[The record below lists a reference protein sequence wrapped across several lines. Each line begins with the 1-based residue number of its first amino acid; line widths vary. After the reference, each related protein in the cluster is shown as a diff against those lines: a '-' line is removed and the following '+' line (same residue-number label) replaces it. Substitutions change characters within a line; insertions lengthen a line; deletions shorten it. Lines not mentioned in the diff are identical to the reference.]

1 MNVEDRLYQ
10 KKEAVD
16 CELERIL
23 PREDTLLFQAMRH
36 AVLSGGKRFR
46 PILVLSSGEC
56 FDVSQAT
63 LLPFACA
70 LELIH
75 NYSLIHDDLPSM
87 DNDDFRRGKPS
98 CHKAYGEAIAL
109 LAGDG
114 LLTLAFE
121 VLALAPLEEELL
133 ERKNQV
139 IMDIGKLAGIDGM
152 IGGQFMDI
160 TLSPEEIT
168 EEEFEELILKKT
180 GALFIASVKMG
191 AILGKASP
199 SELNAMVDYGR
210 NLGIAF
216 QIRDDI
222 LDSASESQKPHSP
235 QLNYVSLFGRE
246 KAERSLE
253 NFVNAAQKT
262 LDEAALE
269 SDELRYL
276 ASKLL
281 DIKSENRDEQDSR

>member
-1 MNVEDRLYQ
+1 MNAEDRLYQ

-16 CELERIL
+16 RELERIL

-222 LDSASESQKPHSP
+222 LDSASESQKPHSA

-281 DIKSENRDEQDSR
+281 DIKKRE

>member
-1 MNVEDRLYQ
+1 MNAEDRLYQ

-16 CELERIL
+16 RELERIL

-160 TLSPEEIT
+160 TLPPEEIT
-168 EEEFEELILKKT
+168 EEEYEELILKKT

-253 NFVNAAQKT
+253 NFVNVAQKT

-281 DIKSENRDEQDSR
+281 A

>member
-16 CELERIL
+16 RELERIL

-160 TLSPEEIT
+160 TLSSEEIT

-281 DIKSENRDEQDSR
+281 DIKKRE

>member
-16 CELERIL
+16 RELERIL

-160 TLSPEEIT
+160 ILSPEEIT
-168 EEEFEELILKKT
+168 EEEF
-180 GALFIASVKMG
+180 
-191 AILGKASP
+191 
-199 SELNAMVDYGR
+199 
-210 NLGIAF
+210 
-216 QIRDDI
+216 
-222 LDSASESQKPHSP
+222 
-235 QLNYVSLFGRE
+235 
-246 KAERSLE
+246 
-253 NFVNAAQKT
+253 
-262 LDEAALE
+262 
-269 SDELRYL
+269 
-276 ASKLL
+276 
-281 DIKSENRDEQDSR
+281 

>member
-16 CELERIL
+16 RELERIL

-160 TLSPEEIT
+160 ILSPEEIT

-253 NFVNAAQKT
+253 KFVNAAQKT

-281 DIKSENRDEQDSR
+281 DIKGENRYEQGSR

>member
-1 MNVEDRLYQ
+1 MKVEDKLYQ
-10 KKEAVD
+10 KKEVVD
-16 CELERIL
+16 RELERIL

-139 IMDIGKLAGIDGM
+139 IMDIGKLAGMDGM

-160 TLSPEEIT
+160 TIPPEEIT
-168 EEEFEELILKKT
+168 EGEFEELILKKT

-191 AILGKASP
+191 AILGKASS
-199 SELNAMVDYGR
+199 SELKAMVDYGR

-222 LDSASESQKPHSP
+222 LDSASESQKPHSR
-235 QLNYVSLFGRE
+235 QLNYVSLFGHE
-246 KAERSLE
+246 KAEQSLK

-281 DIKSENRDEQDSR
+281 DIKKRE

>member
-1 MNVEDRLYQ
+1 MNAEDRLYQ

-16 CELERIL
+16 RELERIL

-160 TLSPEEIT
+160 TLPPEEIT
-168 EEEFEELILKKT
+168 EEEYEELILKKT

-281 DIKSENRDEQDSR
+281 A

>member
-16 CELERIL
+16 RELERIL

-216 QIRDDI
+216 QIKDDI

-281 DIKSENRDEQDSR
+281 A

>member
-1 MNVEDRLYQ
+1 MKVEDRLYQ

-16 CELERIL
+16 RELERIL
-23 PREDTLLFQAMRH
+23 SREDTLLFQAMRD

-46 PILVLSSGEC
+46 PVLVLSSGEF

-75 NYSLIHDDLPSM
+75 NYSLIHDDLPSL

-98 CHKAYGEAIAL
+98 CHKTYGEAIAL

-139 IMDIGKLAGIDGM
+139 IMDIGKLAGMDGM

-160 TLSPEEIT
+160 TLPPEEIT
-168 EEEFEELILKKT
+168 EGEFEELILKKT

-191 AILGKASP
+191 AILGKASS
-199 SELNAMVDYGR
+199 SELKAMVDYGR
-210 NLGIAF
+210 YLGIAF

-222 LDSASESQKPHSP
+222 LDSANQSQEPDSS
-235 QLNYVSLFGRE
+235 QLNYVSLFGHE

-253 NFVNAAQKT
+253 NFVNAAQKM
-262 LDEAALE
+262 LDEAALK

-281 DIKSENRDEQDSR
+281 DIKMRE

>member
-1 MNVEDRLYQ
+1 MKVEDKLYK
-10 KKEAVD
+10 KKEAVNR
-16 CELERIL
+16 ELEHIL
-23 PREDTLLFQAMRH
+23 SREDTLLFQAMRH

-98 CHKAYGEAIAL
+98 CHKAYGEAVAL

-121 VLALAPLEEELL
+121 VLALAPLEEELA

-160 TLSPEEIT
+160 TLSPGEIT

-180 GALFIASVKMG
+180 GALFIASVKVG

-199 SELNAMVDYGR
+199 SELKAMVDYGR

-222 LDSASESQKPHSP
+222 LDSATQSQKPHSP
-235 QLNYVSLFGRE
+235 QLNYVYLFGHE
-246 KAERSLE
+246 KAEQSLK

-281 DIKSENRDEQDSR
+281 A

>member
-16 CELERIL
+16 RELERIL

-160 TLSPEEIT
+160 ILSPEEIT

-281 DIKSENRDEQDSR
+281 A

>member
-16 CELERIL
+16 RELERIL

>member
-16 CELERIL
+16 RELERIL

-160 TLSPEEIT
+160 ILSPEEIT

-253 NFVNAAQKT
+253 KFVNAAQKT

-281 DIKSENRDEQDSR
+281 DIKGENRYEQDSR